1 MKSQN
6 ISETIENQLTEQ
18 EINEALDPKNLSPV
32 EQQLV
37 EAWKESGLTPERM
50 AELLIYEM

>member
-18 EINEALDPKNLSPV
+18 EIKEALDPKNLSPV